1 MLNKLGLFA
10 TVAVIIHLL
19 TYLPGYDQLFRN
31 VSLIFFNLIVS
42 WQVAAVILNKF
53 YRRFFIAS
61 LQTSDKVVLISGC
74 DTGFGNLFARYLN
87 GKGYHVFA
95 SCLSKESLK
104 ELKEQAREPAKMFPF
119 LMDITKDEQIESCS
133 KLVENYLSEHPEAK
147 FWALI
152 NNAGIASPGELEF
165 GEFDRQYRTVF
176 EVNVFGTAKLTRKF
190 LPLIRRYSNVRNS
203 SALNGRV
210 ININSLAGRCAI
222 TPTSIYSMSKH
233 ASVAFTEALRNEM
246 HKFHIKV
253 ISIEPYYYETM
264 QTNPKR
270 LLDAFD
276 NCWNSTDPLVRQDY
290 GANYVDKVKS
300 LIDDKDFR
308 KTVSRNAVDVA
319 RVVHEALSSYDPED
333 KYICSDSVMK
343 VGLQLLNFVPREFVD
358 LFVRSM
364 QFKFATDRVD

>member
-1 MLNKLGLFA
+1 MLNKLALFVSI
-10 TVAVIIHLL
+10 TVIIHLF
-19 TYLPGYDQLFRN
+19 TYLPGYNQLFQN

-42 WQVAAVILNKF
+42 WQVTAIVLNKL
-53 YRRFFIAS
+53 YRRLFVSNVI
-61 LQTSDKVVLISGC
+61 TSDKVVLISGC
-74 DTGFGNLFARYLN
+74 DTGFGNLFAKYLN
-87 GKGYHVFA
+87 RKGYHVFA
-95 SCLSKESLK
+95 SCLTSESLK
-104 ELKEQAREPAKMFPF
+104 ELKEDATDPAKMHPF
-119 LMDITKDEQIESCS
+119 IMDITKDEQMESALR
-133 KLVENYLSEHPEAK
+133 LVEDYLSKHPEAK

-165 GEFDRQYRTVF
+165 GEFDRQYRPVF
-176 EVNVFGTAKLTRKF
+176 EVNVFGMAKLTRKF
-190 LPLIRRYSNVRNS
+190 LPLIRRYSDANNS

-246 HKFHIKV
+246 TKFHIKV
-253 ISIEPYYYETM
+253 ISVEPYYYETM
-264 QTNPKR
+264 QTNRKR
-270 LLDAFD
+270 LIDAFD
-276 NCWNSTDPLVRQDY
+276 GCWRSTDPKVRKDY
-290 GANYVDKVKS
+290 GSNYGEKLKN
-300 LIDDKDFR
+300 LIGDEDFR

-319 RVVHEALSSYDPED
+319 QVVHEALSSHDPED

-343 VGLQLLNFVPREFVD
+343 IGLQVLNFIPREFVD

>member
-1 MLNKLGLFA
+1 MLNKLRLFA
-10 TVAVIIHLL
+10 TFAVIIHLL
-19 TYLPGYDQLFRN
+19 TYLSGYNQLFQN

-42 WQVAAVILNKF
+42 WQVTAVVLNKF
-53 YRRFFIAS
+53 YRRFFI
-61 LQTSDKVVLISGC
+61 QNVITSDKVVLISGC

-95 SCLSKESLK
+95 SCLSSESLK
-104 ELKEQAREPAKMFPF
+104 ELKEQAREPARMLPF
-119 LMDITKDEQIESCS
+119 LMDITKDEQIESGS
-133 KLVENYLSEHPEAK
+133 RLIENYLSEHPKAR

-190 LPLIRRYSNVRNS
+190 LPLIRRYSDVHNS

-253 ISIEPYYYETM
+253 VSIEPYYYETM
-264 QTNPKR
+264 QTNRKR

-276 NCWNSTDPLVRQDY
+276 NCWSSTDARVRRDY
-290 GANYVDKVKS
+290 GANYDEKLKN
-300 LIDDKDFR
+300 LIGDRGFR

-319 RVVHEALSSYDPED
+319 RTVHEALSSHDPED
-333 KYICSDSVMK
+333 KYICSDSFMK
-343 VGLQLLNFVPREFVD
+343 IGLQLLNFIPREFVD